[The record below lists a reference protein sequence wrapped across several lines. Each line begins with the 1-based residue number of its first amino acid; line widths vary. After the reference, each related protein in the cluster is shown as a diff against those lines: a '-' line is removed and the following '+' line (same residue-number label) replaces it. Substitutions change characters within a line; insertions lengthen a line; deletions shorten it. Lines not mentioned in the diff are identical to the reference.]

1 MDARLFT
8 LKKAQMAFRVHKR
21 KITGCGTPCAWHVQ
35 MLRVEAVMM
44 QTGHMEMGLVQ
55 YVALVAETPLDD
67 TASHAAYAEH
77 IKRIRS
83 GYEYTLGERALEELD
98 LRVGL
103 LDAACWANHTMA
115 RLMER

>member
-1 MDARLFT
+1 
-8 LKKAQMAFRVHKR
+8 
-21 KITGCGTPCAWHVQ
+21 

-44 QTGHMEMGLVQ
+44 QTGHMEMALFQ

-83 GYEYTLGERALEELD
+83 GYGYTLGERALEELD

-103 LDAACWANHTMA
+103 LDAACWANNMMA